1 MLLRT
6 LLTNVNKDG
15 VWGRG
20 VRASFNGTGLSCD
33 PYACGDALVDGAC
46 SSLSDFGL

>member
-1 MLLRT
+1 MMEMESGAEASVRAC
-6 LLTNVNKDG
+6 
-15 VWGRG
+15 

-46 SSLSDFGL
+46 SSLSDFYPMTDL